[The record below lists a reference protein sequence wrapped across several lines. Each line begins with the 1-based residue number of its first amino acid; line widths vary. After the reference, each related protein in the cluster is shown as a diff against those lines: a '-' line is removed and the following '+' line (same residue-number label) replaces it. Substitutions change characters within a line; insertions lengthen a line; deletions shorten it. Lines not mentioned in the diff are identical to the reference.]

1 MLALRHDYNKRGCV
15 NRHIL
20 FFLSEYY
27 VAKAMLI
34 GMQKINHEKHEAA
47 IKDRHANE
55 TKRNMGQV
63 KDGNAKERHEARKDR
78 QAYRSN
84 NNTHCHSVTL
94 GIIKELGRS

>member
-1 MLALRHDYNKRGCV
+1 MPTLRHDYNKRGCV

-20 FFLSEYY
+20 FFLSKYY
-27 VAKAMLI
+27 VAKAILI

-55 TKRNMGQV
+55 AKKNMGQI
-63 KDGNAKERHEARKDR
+63 KDVNAKERHEARKDR

-94 GIIKELGRS
+94 GIVLSHT

>member
-1 MLALRHDYNKRGCV
+1 MSG
-15 NRHIL
+15 
-20 FFLSEYY
+20 YY

-55 TKRNMGQV
+55 AKRNMGQV

-84 NNTHCHSVTL
+84 INTHCHSVTL
-94 GIIKELGRS
+94 GIIKELGRRKRGGKRKLEGGKGKLERS